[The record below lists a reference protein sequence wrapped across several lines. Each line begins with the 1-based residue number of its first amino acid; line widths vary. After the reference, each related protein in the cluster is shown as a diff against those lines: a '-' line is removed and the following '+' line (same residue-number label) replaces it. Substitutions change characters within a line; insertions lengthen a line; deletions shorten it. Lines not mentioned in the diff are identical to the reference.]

1 MGFAITAPSV
11 GMMTPTK
18 LNFSGRGKVRIKP
31 PLGNNPAGSLFQEG
45 GVRVL
50 MHIGL
55 VAFGSAIGGLVRW
68 GVTVAAAR
76 WLGTAFPWGTL
87 AINVSGSLF
96 LGWFTTLL
104 GDRLLQGV
112 GWLDADALRLMI
124 AVGFTG
130 AYTTFSTF
138 EYEAHGLLRD
148 GYGLAAATYLFLS
161 VFLGLAAVRFG
172 VFLARG

>member
-1 MGFAITAPSV
+1 M
-11 GMMTPTK
+11 
-18 LNFSGRGKVRIKP
+18 
-31 PLGNNPAGSLFQEG
+31 
-45 GVRVL
+45 RVL
-50 MHIGL
+50 IHIGL
-55 VAFGSAIGGLVRW
+55 VALGSAIGGLARW

-87 AINVSGSLF
+87 VINVSGSLF

-138 EYEAHGLLRD
+138 EYETYGLMRDGRGLAGLL
-148 GYGLAAATYLFLS
+148 YLAIS

-172 VFLARG
+172 VFLARW

>member
-1 MGFAITAPSV
+1 M
-11 GMMTPTK
+11 
-18 LNFSGRGKVRIKP
+18 
-31 PLGNNPAGSLFQEG
+31 
-45 GVRVL
+45 RVL
-50 MHIGL
+50 IHVGL
-55 VAFGSAIGGLVRW
+55 VALGSAIGGLARW
-68 GVTVAAAR
+68 GVGLAAAR

-104 GDRLLQGV
+104 GDRLLQGI
-112 GWLDADALRLMI
+112 GWLDADGLRLMV

-138 EYEAHGLLRD
+138 EYEAHDLLRD
-148 GYGLAAATYLFLS
+148 GHGLAGTAYLAAS

>member
-1 MGFAITAPSV
+1 M
-11 GMMTPTK
+11 
-18 LNFSGRGKVRIKP
+18 
-31 PLGNNPAGSLFQEG
+31 
-45 GVRVL
+45 RVL
-50 MHIGL
+50 LHIGL
-55 VAFGSAIGGLVRW
+55 VAFGSALGGLTRW
-68 GVTVAAAR
+68 GVSVIAAR
-76 WLGTAFPWGTL
+76 WLGTVYPWGTL

-104 GDRLLQGV
+104 GDRVLRGI

-138 EYEAHGLLRD
+138 EYETYGLMRD
-148 GYGLAAATYLFLS
+148 GRGLAGTVYLAVS

-172 VFLARG
+172 VSLARA